1 MKYCVSYN
9 YKTLHYI
16 HICIE
21 CMIYDLLLNC
31 INTAATMDIRTNGKT
46 ATATT
51 TGFLKA
57 KKNTT
62 EIALKT
68 IKKAFGKKYKQIFI
82 FSIQVIMQSYRG
94 NCLFVVVRIVDVG
107 SSFVDDLTSL
117 MVTSL

>member
-46 ATATT
+46 ATPIT

-57 KKNTT
+57 KKHYRNCSKNYQKGFRK
-62 EIALKT
+62 EIQ
-68 IKKAFGKKYKQIFI
+68 FFFY

-107 SSFVDDLTSL
+107 SCFVDDLTSL